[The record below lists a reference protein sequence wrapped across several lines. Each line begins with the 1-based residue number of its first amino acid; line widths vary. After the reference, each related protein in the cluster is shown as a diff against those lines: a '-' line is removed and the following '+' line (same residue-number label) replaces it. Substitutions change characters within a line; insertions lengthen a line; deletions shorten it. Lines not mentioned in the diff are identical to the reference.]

1 MPLGSGSLVIADR
14 NTDQRPS
21 NCAMGVLGCRC
32 LLRCITRRFCSGAGT
47 LRRQRGDAWIGGSL
61 WLVVPGS
68 GVTSASQTLQR
79 GRSLCNRRWVFTCCV
94 DLWSPSGWAALFP
107 CCAPGGTTD
116 TSSRLPYF
124 LPLCLRWQPSS
135 CVTPTCCKAPFTTWT
150 LSMQTLQYWVLL

>member
-47 LRRQRGDAWIGGSL
+47 LRRQRGDAWIGACSDWSYPAQAWQQRAKHCSVGEAS
-61 WLVVPGS
+61 
-68 GVTSASQTLQR
+68 VTVGGFAPAVSTFGARLGGLHSFPAAPR
-79 GRSLCNRRWVFTCCV
+79 GE
-94 DLWSPSGWAALFP
+94 
-107 CCAPGGTTD
+107 TTD

-124 LPLCLRWQPSS
+124 LPLCFRKQPS
-135 CVTPTCCKAPFTTWT
+135 CCCSLHT
-150 LSMQTLQYWVLL
+150 LHAIV